1 MSTWS
6 LLNRTRYRIQ
16 ETRSKIA
23 PLTAP
28 VIGTEVAETAIK
40 VHIEVFIVQV
50 WETGFERLFLRT
62 GILVE
67 SLVSFQISFINCLNK
82 SLIEPEARGEAETG
96 AGEQEGTLDI
106 RAGKLLPQ
114 QELLVGLWQAPC

>member
-114 QELLVGLWQAPC
+114 